1 MIFQIN
7 EKMKFLVIFD
17 RQCFVNIVFLILIIN
32 DYQNINFKI
41 NLIESL
47 FILPDVLANLWSII
61 YLCENKESSLIST
74 YVIIAIAAVLVKLLL
89 TLICSERFMC
99 CCLFFKFLWKIMQ
112 LQLKIQLIIC
122 HFIFSSRGGQNN
134 QDD

>member
-47 FILPDVLANLWSII
+47 FILPDVLANL
-61 YLCENKESSLIST
+61 
-74 YVIIAIAAVLVKLLL
+74 
-89 TLICSERFMC
+89 
-99 CCLFFKFLWKIMQ
+99 
-112 LQLKIQLIIC
+112 
-122 HFIFSSRGGQNN
+122 
-134 QDD
+134 